1 MWFPPAALAFHT
13 KEWYMAGFP
22 TILRT
27 DRIRTYTIDGGR
39 RGWRELRGAYLNVV
53 CCR

>member
-1 MWFPPAALAFHT
+1 MWFPPAAVAFHT

-27 DRIRTYTIDGGR
+27 DRIHTYTTADGAAG
-39 RGWRELRGAYLNVV
+39 ES
-53 CCR
+53 